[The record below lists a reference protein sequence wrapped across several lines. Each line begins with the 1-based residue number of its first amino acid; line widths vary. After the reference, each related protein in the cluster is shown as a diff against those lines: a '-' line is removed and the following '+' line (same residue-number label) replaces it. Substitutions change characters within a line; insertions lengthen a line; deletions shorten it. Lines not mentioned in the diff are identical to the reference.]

1 MKKYLSF
8 WLLKWQQAATHRL
21 RLVIWILFDLSSPL
35 LMMLVFGS
43 IYTQSTPSI
52 RGLNYPSLITY
63 YTLVILVSILVDSH
77 IDETLEKLI
86 ERGDIANYLV
96 KPLSLLITNLVD
108 EFAWKC
114 FRLLLY
120 LPFLVTLLLL
130 FRNRLTLDVSLT
142 TLPFV
147 FLSLLQASL
156 LFFLL
161 RYSLGLL
168 SFFFTEVWGIVNLQA
183 ALVMLLSG
191 KLLPLTFFP
200 PVLQQVNQFLP
211 FQYLLA
217 FPVSLLQG
225 QVKPSQ
231 IPLGLAIQGFYVL
244 LFLWIQSLLFKKG
257 LRQVGVVGH

>member
-8 WLLKWQQAATHRL
+8 WLLKWQEAATHRL
-21 RLVIWILFDLSSPL
+21 RLLIWILFDLTSPI
-35 LMMLVFGS
+35 LMMVVFGS
-43 IYTQSTPSI
+43 IYTESAPTI

-63 YTLVILVSILVDSH
+63 YVLVVLVSILVDSH
-77 IDETLEKLI
+77 IDETLQELI

-120 LPFLVTLLLL
+120 LPFLVALFLA
-130 FRNRLTLDVSLT
+130 FRNHLNLDAPLT
-142 TLPFV
+142 TLPLV

-156 LFFLL
+156 LFFLF

-183 ALVMLLSG
+183 AVVMLLSG
-191 KLLPLTFFP
+191 KLLPLSFFP
-200 PVLQQVNQFLP
+200 PVLQQINRFLP

-225 QVKPSQ
+225 QIDSFQ
-231 IPLGLAIQGFYVL
+231 ILFGLAIQGFYVL
-244 LFLWIQSLLFKKG
+244 LFLWIQALLFKKG

>member
-8 WLLKWQQAATHRL
+8 WLLKWQQATTHRF
-21 RLVIWILFDLSSPL
+21 RLFIWILFDLSSPL

-43 IYTQSTPSI
+43 IYSQSTQTI

-63 YTLVILVSILVDSH
+63 YVLVILISILVDSH
-77 IDETLEKLI
+77 VDETLQELI

-114 FRLLLY
+114 FRFLLY
-120 LPFLVTLLLL
+120 LPFLITLYWIL
-130 FRNRLTLDVSLT
+130 RNRLTLNVPLT
-142 TLPFV
+142 TLPLVLF
-147 FLSLLQASL
+147 SLLQASL

-183 ALVMLLSG
+183 AVVMLLGG
-191 KLLPLTFFP
+191 KLIPLSFFP
-200 PVLQQVNQFLP
+200 PVLQQINKFLP

-217 FPVSLLQG
+217 FPISLLQG
-225 QVKPSQ
+225 QIDSSQ
-231 IPLGLAIQGFYVL
+231 VLFGLVIQSFYVL
-244 LFLWIQSLLFKKG
+244 LFLRVQSLLFKKG
-257 LRQVGVVGH
+257 LREVGVVGH